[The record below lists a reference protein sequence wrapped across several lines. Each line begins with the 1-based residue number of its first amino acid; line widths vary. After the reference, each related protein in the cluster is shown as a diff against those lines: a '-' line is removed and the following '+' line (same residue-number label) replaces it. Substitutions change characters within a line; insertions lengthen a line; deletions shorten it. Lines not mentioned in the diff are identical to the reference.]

1 MSKLILLTSKFK
13 MENAKRLNIKYWDM
27 RIKQYF
33 KVKYLLY
40 LLDEIMPG
48 EAMAFNVMNKSNN

>member
-1 MSKLILLTSKFK
+1 